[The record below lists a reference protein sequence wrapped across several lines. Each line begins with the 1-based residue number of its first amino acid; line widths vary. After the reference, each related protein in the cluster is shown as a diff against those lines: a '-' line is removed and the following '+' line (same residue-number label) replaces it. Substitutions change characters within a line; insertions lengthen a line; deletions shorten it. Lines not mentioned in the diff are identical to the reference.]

1 MATDR
6 IQLQALRS
14 KDVLSGSTAD
24 LEVAKYFDGVNSP
37 KLPTADQLEFGEIAV
52 NIAKGYE
59 VIAIKNYDGEVV
71 YLPFNIASKLL
82 AQKAT
87 LDELKEYAYSS
98 IEELSG
104 YTVSSFG
111 SVNAFLDE
119 LNAKIDNGINSVSSG
134 LTKQILELSAN
145 TFNTISAVTE
155 QLHEEIRDAISG
167 NTIIDE
173 IIEERLN
180 AKIND
185 LSATTIS
192 LIESVSG
199 ETNQKIDNVNNSL
212 SKKIDGLS
220 AYTIN
225 RTDKLDER
233 ITLLSGSSDVKF
245 NLLESS
251 LNERID
257 NFSADTQDKLFQIV
271 HDFNVSFTDLS
282 GKTESEIKDLYDT
295 LYRELSE
302 LGDYVD
308 FSVSN
313 LSGDTQEKLDNVY
326 SELIDKINA
335 VSAAT
340 ESTIGKAILDKINEL
355 SAKTISDKIELE
367 NTINSNRAE
376 VEVEI
381 YNLSSTTDSKFD
393 TFSGETDNK
402 LSELK
407 STLEEE
413 IRKATS
419 GSSGNI
425 DYIVEKLNQRIDIT
439 SADSVARDEEI
450 IGRINKLS
458 AQTFDEFES
467 LGDTIDDIIEYIVDG
482 DEYIKEKIAELSAQT
497 DTRINNVY
505 DYIISADNKLKD
517 ELSKSASSYTDTKVD
532 EVNSRID
539 SLSATTKENID
550 KLYSDVKDSENKLK
564 DELSKSASSYTDT
577 KVDEVNS
584 RIDSLSATTKEVID
598 KVYSDIKDSENKLKD
613 ELTSISSA
621 YTDSQIEDVNYRID
635 KLTQDTSGSTTDL
648 GNKINE
654 LDSKIDSLSA
664 STKEE
669 LSSVVNDLNDKI
681 KESADDILFKS
692 SAYTDSSITSLS
704 ESVKN
709 VTDELAN
716 EIAIVSSDTKS
727 RIDNLKLNDLSD
739 VDTTKEVGEGIE
751 VITKSGDTW
760 VNTTIGLAS
769 KDKEG
774 LIKIGSGLTSDNGVV
789 SVIPIE
795 VDDKVTSAST
805 NPVSSKAVYREIDGI
820 NKRLDDVDESIS
832 ALTKSVDEVDDNFS
846 SLSANTEERLSGF
859 NNTISAFTVEIRA
872 ELEENS
878 LVQAAA
884 LAKQNFELGFNE
896 NAEFQPES
904 EKLQGRSVTGALDY
918 LDDKISTYESTC
930 NQNYDDLEQKVID
943 DEKVNAGCASR
954 INYSLGFDKNAIYTP
969 ETPFLKGRTVTE
981 AIDVLYEKVGEDID
995 TSFLSAKT
1003 EIYNVVN
1010 NKINVLSSDTE
1021 ARLDEFADYLY
1032 SEQSMHFERSVTYEN
1047 LVKLVKQSKLRWG
1060 MLYRLTNYQATVNS
1074 ELVNASTRLQVV
1086 DSGQNTNHGFDII
1099 LRATS
1104 NNTLNENCRFMKS
1117 VNSYY
1122 FEDCALES
1130 WEGKY
1135 SLKNDHTRFEW
1146 ADENGFG
1153 VIYYMKDNF
1162 GNEAHYDFKNIVFGD
1177 DKLFTFNPRD
1187 VVRDGSMTGEAKN
1200 NVINPYYDQYN
1211 RLNLNNVI
1219 FKSDIAIGNI
1229 IFSNTK
1235 NLVLSGEQINNMVS
1249 NTKTGSSIGSSMYTF
1264 HGFKMVSPVNPK
1276 PYVDSESEIEN
1287 PEFNMVILDSEQ
1299 KILYGLRVDNTEYE
1313 PDLNDY
1319 FIDGICVGEIVTAL
1333 KQQYNN

>member
-82 AQKAT
+82 AQEAT

-119 LNAKIDNGINSVSSG
+119 LNTKIDNGINSVSSG
-134 LTKQILELSAN
+134 LTEQILELSAN

-199 ETNQKIDNVNNSL
+199 ETNQKIDNVNDSL

-313 LSGDTQEKLDNVY
+313 LSGDTQEKLDNAY

-458 AQTFDEFES
+458 AQTFDEIEA
-467 LGDTIDDIIEYIVDG
+467 LGSTIDDIIEYIVDG

-517 ELSKSASSYTDTKVD
+517 ELSKSASSYTDIKVD
-532 EVNSRID
+532 EVNSRVN

-564 DELSKSASSYTDT
+564 DEISKSASSYTDT
-577 KVDEVNS
+577 KVDAVNS

-669 LSSVVNDLNDKI
+669 LSSAVNDLNDKI

-943 DEKVNAGCASR
+943 DEKVNAGCAAR

-995 TSFLSAKT
+995 SAVLSAKT

-1021 ARLDEFADYLY
+1021 ARFDEFADYLY

-1060 MLYRLTNYQATVNS
+1060 MLYRLTNYQATVDS
-1074 ELVNASTRLQVV
+1074 GLVNASTRLQVV

-1177 DKLFTFNPRD
+1177 DKLFTFNPSD

-1219 FKSDIAIGNI
+1219 FKSDNAIGNI

-1235 NLVLSGEQINNMVS
+1235 NLVLSGEQVNNMVS
-1249 NTKTGSSIGSSMYTF
+1249 NAKTDSSIESSMYTL
-1264 HGFKMVSPVNPK
+1264 HGFNIVPPANP
-1276 PYVDSESEIEN
+1276 
-1287 PEFNMVILDSEQ
+1287 
-1299 KILYGLRVDNTEYE
+1299 
-1313 PDLNDY
+1313 
-1319 FIDGICVGEIVTAL
+1319 
-1333 KQQYNN
+1333 

>member
-82 AQKAT
+82 AQEAT

-199 ETNQKIDNVNNSL
+199 ETNQKIDNVNDSL

-257 NFSADTQDKLFQIV
+257 NFSADTKDKLFQIV

-313 LSGDTQEKLDNVY
+313 LSGDTQEKLDNAY

-381 YNLSSTTDSKFD
+381 YNLSSATDSKFD

-458 AQTFDEFES
+458 AQTFGEFEA

-539 SLSATTKENID
+539 SLSATAKE
-550 KLYSDVKDSENKLK
+550 
-564 DELSKSASSYTDT
+564 A
-577 KVDEVNS
+577 
-584 RIDSLSATTKEVID
+584 ID

-669 LSSVVNDLNDKI
+669 LSSAVNDLNNKI

-943 DEKVNAGCASR
+943 DEKVNAGCAAR

-981 AIDVLYEKVGEDID
+981 AIDVLYEKVGED
-995 TSFLSAKT
+995 
-1003 EIYNVVN
+1003 
-1010 NKINVLSSDTE
+1010 E

-1219 FKSDIAIGNI
+1219 FKSDNAIGNI

-1299 KILYGLRVDNTEYE
+1299 KVLYGLRVDNTEYE

-1319 FIDGICVGEIVTAL
+1319 FIDGICVGEIITAL

>member
-82 AQKAT
+82 AQEAT

-199 ETNQKIDNVNNSL
+199 ETNQKIDNVNDSL

-313 LSGDTQEKLDNVY
+313 LSGDTQEKLDNAY

-381 YNLSSTTDSKFD
+381 YNLSSATDSKFD

-532 EVNSRID
+532 
-539 SLSATTKENID
+539 A
-550 KLYSDVKDSENKLK
+550 
-564 DELSKSASSYTDT
+564 
-577 KVDEVNS
+577 VNS

-669 LSSVVNDLNDKI
+669 LSSAVNDLNNKI

-943 DEKVNAGCASR
+943 DEKVNAGCAAR

-981 AIDVLYEKVGEDID
+981 AIDVLYEKVGED
-995 TSFLSAKT
+995 
-1003 EIYNVVN
+1003 
-1010 NKINVLSSDTE
+1010 E

-1219 FKSDIAIGNI
+1219 FKSDNAIGNI

-1299 KILYGLRVDNTEYE
+1299 KVLYGLRVDNTEYE

-1319 FIDGICVGEIVTAL
+1319 FIDGICVGEIITAL

>member
-82 AQKAT
+82 AQEAT

-199 ETNQKIDNVNNSL
+199 ETNQKIDNVNDSL

-313 LSGDTQEKLDNVY
+313 LSGDTQEKLDNAY

-458 AQTFDEFES
+458 AQTFDEIES

-532 EVNSRID
+532 EVNSRVN

-564 DELSKSASSYTDT
+564 DEISKSASSYTDT
-577 KVDEVNS
+577 KVDAVNS

-635 KLTQDTSGSTTDL
+635 KLIQDTSGSTTDL

-669 LSSVVNDLNDKI
+669 LSSAVNDLNNKI

-918 LDDKISTYESTC
+918 LDEKISTYESTC

-943 DEKVNAGCASR
+943 DEKVNAGCAAR

-995 TSFLSAKT
+995 SSVLSAKT

-1060 MLYRLTNYQATVNS
+1060 MLYRLTNYQATVDS
-1074 ELVNASTRLQVV
+1074 GLVNASTRLQVV
-1086 DSGQNTNHGFDII
+1086 DSGQNTNNGFDII

-1187 VVRDGSMTGEAKN
+1187 VVRDGSITGEAKN

-1219 FKSDIAIGNI
+1219 FKSDNAIGNI

-1299 KILYGLRVDNTEYE
+1299 KVLYGLRVDNTEYE

-1319 FIDGICVGEIVTAL
+1319 FIDGICVGEIITAL

>member
-82 AQKAT
+82 AQEAT

-199 ETNQKIDNVNNSL
+199 ETNQKIDNVNDSL

-220 AYTIN
+220 AYTID
-225 RTDKLDER
+225 RTDELDER

-458 AQTFDEFES
+458 AQTFDEIEA
-467 LGDTIDDIIEYIVDG
+467 LGGTIDDIIEYIVDG

-505 DYIISADNKLKD
+505 DYLTSADNKLKD

-532 EVNSRID
+532 EVNSIVD

-550 KLYSDVKDSENKLK
+550 KL
-564 DELSKSASSYTDT
+564 
-577 KVDEVNS
+577 
-584 RIDSLSATTKEVID
+584 
-598 KVYSDIKDSENKLKD
+598 YSDIKDSENKLKD

-669 LSSVVNDLNDKI
+669 LSSAVNDLNNKI

-943 DEKVNAGCASR
+943 DEKVNAGCAAR

-981 AIDVLYEKVGEDID
+981 AIDVLYEKVGED
-995 TSFLSAKT
+995 
-1003 EIYNVVN
+1003 
-1010 NKINVLSSDTE
+1010 E

-1219 FKSDIAIGNI
+1219 FKSDNAIGNI

-1235 NLVLSGEQINNMVS
+1235 NLVLSGEQVNNMVS
-1249 NTKTGSSIGSSMYTF
+1249 NAKTGSSIGSSMYTF

-1299 KILYGLRVDNTEYE
+1299 KVLYGLRVDNTEYE

>member
-82 AQKAT
+82 AQEAT

-192 LIESVSG
+192 FIESVSG
-199 ETNQKIDNVNNSL
+199 ETNQKIDNVNDRL

-505 DYIISADNKLKD
+505 DYLISADNKLKD
-517 ELSKSASSYTDTKVD
+517 ELSKSASSYTDIKVD
-532 EVNSRID
+532 EVNSRVN

-550 KLYSDVKDSENKLK
+550 KLYSDV
-564 DELSKSASSYTDT
+564 
-577 KVDEVNS
+577 
-584 RIDSLSATTKEVID
+584 
-598 KVYSDIKDSENKLKD
+598 KDSENKLKD

-669 LSSVVNDLNDKI
+669 LSSAVNDLNNKI

-846 SLSANTEERLSGF
+846 SLSANTEECLSGFSNTISALTKSVDEVDDNFSSLSANTEERLSGF
-859 NNTISAFTVEIRA
+859 SNTISAFTVEIRA
-872 ELEENS
+872 ELDENS

-918 LDDKISTYESTC
+918 LDEKISTYESTC

-943 DEKVNAGCASR
+943 DEKVHAGYAAR

-969 ETPFLKGRTVTE
+969 ETTFLKGRTVTE

-995 TSFLSAKT
+995 SSVLSAKT

-1010 NKINVLSSDTE
+1010 SKINVLSSDTE

-1060 MLYRLTNYQATVNS
+1060 MLYRLTNYQATVDS
-1074 ELVNASTRLQVV
+1074 GLVNASTRLQVV
-1086 DSGQNTNHGFDII
+1086 DSGQNTNNGFDII

-1117 VNSYY
+1117 VNSDY

-1177 DKLFTFNPRD
+1177 DKLFTFNPSD
-1187 VVRDGSMTGEAKN
+1187 VVRDGSITGEAKN

-1219 FKSDIAIGNI
+1219 FKSDNAIGNI

-1235 NLVLSGEQINNMVS
+1235 NLVLSGEQVNNMVS

-1264 HGFKMVSPVNPK
+1264 YGFKMVSPVNPK

>member
-82 AQKAT
+82 AQEAT

-199 ETNQKIDNVNNSL
+199 ETNQKIDNVNDSL

-313 LSGDTQEKLDNVY
+313 LSGDTQEKLDNAY

-539 SLSATTKENID
+539 SLSATTKE
-550 KLYSDVKDSENKLK
+550 
-564 DELSKSASSYTDT
+564 
-577 KVDEVNS
+577 
-584 RIDSLSATTKEVID
+584 VID

-669 LSSVVNDLNDKI
+669 LSSAVNDLNNKI

-943 DEKVNAGCASR
+943 DEKVNAGCAAR

-981 AIDVLYEKVGEDID
+981 AIDVLYEKVGED
-995 TSFLSAKT
+995 
-1003 EIYNVVN
+1003 
-1010 NKINVLSSDTE
+1010 E

-1219 FKSDIAIGNI
+1219 FKSDNAIGNI

-1299 KILYGLRVDNTEYE
+1299 KVLYGLRVDNTEYE

-1319 FIDGICVGEIVTAL
+1319 FIDGICVGEIITAL

>member
-71 YLPFNIASKLL
+71 YLPFNVASKLL
-82 AQKAT
+82 AQEAT

-119 LNAKIDNGINSVSSG
+119 LNTKIDNGINSVSSG
-134 LTKQILELSAN
+134 LTEQILELSAN

-173 IIEERLN
+173 IIEERFN

-199 ETNQKIDNVNNSL
+199 ETNQKIDNVNDSL
-212 SKKIDGLS
+212 SGKIDDLS

-225 RTDKLDER
+225 RTDELDER
-233 ITLLSGSSDVKF
+233 ITLLSSSSDVKF

-295 LYRELSE
+295 LYRELNE

-313 LSGDTQEKLDNVY
+313 LSGDTQEKLDDVY

-335 VSAAT
+335 VSAST

-381 YNLSSTTDSKFD
+381 YNLSSATDSKFD

-458 AQTFDEFES
+458 AQTFDEIEA
-467 LGDTIDDIIEYIVDG
+467 LGSTIDDIIEYIVDG

-505 DYIISADNKLKD
+505 DYLISAD
-517 ELSKSASSYTDTKVD
+517 
-532 EVNSRID
+532 
-539 SLSATTKENID
+539 
-550 KLYSDVKDSENKLK
+550 NKLK

-669 LSSVVNDLNDKI
+669 LSSAVNDLNDKI

-704 ESVKN
+704 GSVKN

-774 LIKIGSGLTSDNGVV
+774 LVKIGSGLTSDNGVV

-805 NPVSSKAVYREIDGI
+805 NPVSGKAVYREIDGI

-872 ELEENS
+872 ELDENS

-918 LDDKISTYESTC
+918 LDEKISTYESTC

-943 DEKVNAGCASR
+943 DEKVHAGYAAR

-995 TSFLSAKT
+995 SSVLSAKT

-1010 NKINVLSSDTE
+1010 NEINVLSSDTE

-1060 MLYRLTNYQATVNS
+1060 MLYRLTNYQATVDS
-1074 ELVNASTRLQVV
+1074 GLVNASTRLQVV
-1086 DSGQNTNHGFDII
+1086 DSGQNTNNGFDII

-1117 VNSYY
+1117 VNSDY

-1162 GNEAHYDFKNIVFGD
+1162 GNEAHYDFKNIVFGN
-1177 DKLFTFNPRD
+1177 DKLFTFNPSY

-1219 FKSDIAIGNI
+1219 FKSDNAIGNT

-1235 NLVLSGEQINNMVS
+1235 NLVLYGEQVNNMVS
-1249 NTKTGSSIGSSMYTF
+1249 NTKTGSSIGTSMYTF
-1264 HGFKMVSPVNPK
+1264 HGFNIVPPVNP
-1276 PYVDSESEIEN
+1276 
-1287 PEFNMVILDSEQ
+1287 
-1299 KILYGLRVDNTEYE
+1299 
-1313 PDLNDY
+1313 
-1319 FIDGICVGEIVTAL
+1319 
-1333 KQQYNN
+1333 

>member
-82 AQKAT
+82 AQEAT

-199 ETNQKIDNVNNSL
+199 ETNQKIDNVNDSL

-313 LSGDTQEKLDNVY
+313 LSGDTQEKLDNAY

-340 ESTIGKAILDKINEL
+340 ESTIGKAILNKINEL

-458 AQTFDEFES
+458 AQTFDEIES

-505 DYIISADNKLKD
+505 DYLISADNKLKD

-532 EVNSRID
+532 
-539 SLSATTKENID
+539 A
-550 KLYSDVKDSENKLK
+550 
-564 DELSKSASSYTDT
+564 
-577 KVDEVNS
+577 VNS

-669 LSSVVNDLNDKI
+669 LSSAVNDLNDKI

-943 DEKVNAGCASR
+943 DEKVNAGCAAR

-969 ETPFLKGRTVTE
+969 EAPFLKGRTVTE
-981 AIDVLYEKVGEDID
+981 AIDVLYEKVGED
-995 TSFLSAKT
+995 
-1003 EIYNVVN
+1003 
-1010 NKINVLSSDTE
+1010 E

-1162 GNEAHYDFKNIVFGD
+1162 GNEAHYDFKNIVFGG
-1177 DKLFTFNPRD
+1177 DKLFTFNPSN
-1187 VVRDGSMTGEAKN
+1187 VIRDGSMTGEAKN

-1219 FKSDIAIGNI
+1219 FKSDNAIGNI

-1299 KILYGLRVDNTEYE
+1299 KVLYGLRVDNTEYE

>member
-82 AQKAT
+82 AQEAT

-119 LNAKIDNGINSVSSG
+119 LNTKIDNGINSVSSG

-173 IIEERLN
+173 IIEERFN

-199 ETNQKIDNVNNSL
+199 ETNQKIDNVNDSL
-212 SKKIDGLS
+212 SGKIDDLS

-225 RTDKLDER
+225 RTDELDER
-233 ITLLSGSSDVKF
+233 ITLLSSSSDVKF

-271 HDFNVSFTDLS
+271 HDFNASFTDLS
-282 GKTESEIKDLYDT
+282 SKTESEIKDLYDT
-295 LYRELSE
+295 LYRELNE

-458 AQTFDEFES
+458 AQTFDEIES

-505 DYIISADNKLKD
+505 DYLISADNKLKD

-532 EVNSRID
+532 EVNSRVN

-550 KLYSDVKDSENKLK
+550 KLYSDVKDSENKFK
-564 DELSKSASSYTDT
+564 DEISKSASSYTDT
-577 KVDEVNS
+577 KVDAVNS
-584 RIDSLSATTKEVID
+584 RIDSLSATTKEAID

-635 KLTQDTSGSTTDL
+635 KLIQDTSGSTTDL

-669 LSSVVNDLNDKI
+669 LSSAVNDLNDKI

-832 ALTKSVDEVDDNFS
+832 ALTKSVDDNFS
-846 SLSANTEERLSGF
+846 SLSANTEERFSGF

-872 ELEENS
+872 ELDENS

-918 LDDKISTYESTC
+918 LDEKISTYESTC

-943 DEKVNAGCASR
+943 DEKVHAGYAAR

-995 TSFLSAKT
+995 TSVLSAKT

-1010 NKINVLSSDTE
+1010 NEINVLSSDTE

-1060 MLYRLTNYQATVNS
+1060 MLYRLTNYQATVDS
-1074 ELVNASTRLQVV
+1074 GLVNASTRLQVV
-1086 DSGQNTNHGFDII
+1086 DSGQNTNNGFDII

-1117 VNSYY
+1117 VNSDY

-1177 DKLFTFNPRD
+1177 DKLFTFNPSD
-1187 VVRDGSMTGEAKN
+1187 VVRDGSITGEAKN

-1219 FKSDIAIGNI
+1219 FKSDNAIGNT

-1235 NLVLSGEQINNMVS
+1235 NLVLYGEQVNNMVS

-1299 KILYGLRVDNTEYE
+1299 KVLYGLRVDNTEYV

>member
-82 AQKAT
+82 AQEAT

-145 TFNTISAVTE
+145 TFNTIGAVTE

-199 ETNQKIDNVNNSL
+199 ETNQKIDNVNDRL

-225 RTDKLDER
+225 RTDELDER

-295 LYRELSE
+295 LYRELNE

-313 LSGDTQEKLDNVY
+313 LSGDTQEKLDNAY

-458 AQTFDEFES
+458 AQTFGEFEA

-505 DYIISADNKLKD
+505 DYLTSADNKLKD

-550 KLYSDVKDSENKLK
+550 KLYSDVKDSENQ
-564 DELSKSASSYTDT
+564 
-577 KVDEVNS
+577 
-584 RIDSLSATTKEVID
+584 
-598 KVYSDIKDSENKLKD
+598 LKD

-669 LSSVVNDLNDKI
+669 LSSAVNDLNNKI

-774 LIKIGSGLTSDNGVV
+774 LVKIGSGLTSDNGVV

-943 DEKVNAGCASR
+943 DEKVNAGCAAR

-969 ETPFLKGRTVTE
+969 EAPFLKGRTVTE
-981 AIDVLYEKVGEDID
+981 AIDVLYEKVGED
-995 TSFLSAKT
+995 
-1003 EIYNVVN
+1003 
-1010 NKINVLSSDTE
+1010 E

-1219 FKSDIAIGNI
+1219 FKSDNAIGNI

-1235 NLVLSGEQINNMVS
+1235 NLVLSGEQVNNMVS
-1249 NTKTGSSIGSSMYTF
+1249 NAKTGSSIGSSMYTF

-1299 KILYGLRVDNTEYE
+1299 KVLYGLRVDNTEYE

-1319 FIDGICVGEIVTAL
+1319 FIDGICVGEIITAL

>member
-82 AQKAT
+82 AQEAT

-199 ETNQKIDNVNNSL
+199 ETNQKIDNVNDSL

-282 GKTESEIKDLYDT
+282 GKTESEIKDLHDT
-295 LYRELSE
+295 LYRELNE

-308 FSVSN
+308 LSVSN
-313 LSGDTQEKLDNVY
+313 LSGDTQEKLDDVY
-326 SELIDKINA
+326 SELIAKINA

-539 SLSATTKENID
+539 SLSATTKE
-550 KLYSDVKDSENKLK
+550 
-564 DELSKSASSYTDT
+564 
-577 KVDEVNS
+577 
-584 RIDSLSATTKEVID
+584 VID

-669 LSSVVNDLNDKI
+669 LSSAVNDLNNKI

-832 ALTKSVDEVDDNFS
+832 ALTKSVDDNFS

-943 DEKVNAGCASR
+943 DEKVNAGCAAR

-981 AIDVLYEKVGEDID
+981 AIDVLYEKVGED
-995 TSFLSAKT
+995 
-1003 EIYNVVN
+1003 
-1010 NKINVLSSDTE
+1010 E

-1219 FKSDIAIGNI
+1219 FKSDNAIGNI

-1299 KILYGLRVDNTEYE
+1299 KVLYGLRVDNTEYE

-1319 FIDGICVGEIVTAL
+1319 FIDGICVGEIITAL

>member
-82 AQKAT
+82 AQEAT

-192 LIESVSG
+192 LIESVRG
-199 ETNQKIDNVNNSL
+199 ETNQKIDNVNDRL

-271 HDFNVSFTDLS
+271 YDFNVSFTDLS

-313 LSGDTQEKLDNVY
+313 LSGDTQEKLYNVY

-439 SADSVARDEEI
+439 SAESVVRDEEI

-505 DYIISADNKLKD
+505 DYLTSADNKLKD

-532 EVNSRID
+532 EVNSRVD

-550 KLYSDVKDSENKLK
+550 KLYSDVKDSENRLK
-564 DELSKSASSYTDT
+564 DEISKSASSYTDT
-577 KVDEVNS
+577 KVDVANS
-584 RIDSLSATTKEVID
+584 RIDSLSATTKEAID

-669 LSSVVNDLNDKI
+669 LSSAVNDLNNKI

-846 SLSANTEERLSGF
+846 SLSANTEERFSGF

-872 ELEENS
+872 ELDENS

-918 LDDKISTYESTC
+918 LDEKISTYESTC

-943 DEKVNAGCASR
+943 DEKVNAGCAAR

-995 TSFLSAKT
+995 TSVLSAKT

-1162 GNEAHYDFKNIVFGD
+1162 GNEAHYDFKNIVFGG
-1177 DKLFTFNPRD
+1177 DKLFTFNPSN
-1187 VVRDGSMTGEAKN
+1187 VIRDGSMTGEAKN

-1219 FKSDIAIGNI
+1219 FKSDNAIGNI

-1235 NLVLSGEQINNMVS
+1235 NLVLSGEQVNNMVS

-1299 KILYGLRVDNTEYE
+1299 KVLYGLRVDNTEYE

>member
-82 AQKAT
+82 AQEAT

-199 ETNQKIDNVNNSL
+199 ETNQKIDNVNDSL

-313 LSGDTQEKLDNVY
+313 LSGDTQEKLDNAY

-458 AQTFDEFES
+458 AQTFDEIEA

-505 DYIISADNKLKD
+505 DYLTSADNKLKD

-532 EVNSRID
+532 EVNSRVD

-550 KLYSDVKDSENKLK
+550 KLYSDVKDSENRLK

-577 KVDEVNS
+577 KVDAVNS
-584 RIDSLSATTKEVID
+584 RIDSLSATAKEAID

-669 LSSVVNDLNDKI
+669 LSSAVNDLNNKI

-943 DEKVNAGCASR
+943 DEKVNAGCAAR

-981 AIDVLYEKVGEDID
+981 AIDVLYEKVGED
-995 TSFLSAKT
+995 
-1003 EIYNVVN
+1003 
-1010 NKINVLSSDTE
+1010 E

-1177 DKLFTFNPRD
+1177 DKLFTFNPSD
-1187 VVRDGSMTGEAKN
+1187 VVRDGSITGEAKN

-1219 FKSDIAIGNI
+1219 FKSDNAIGNI

-1235 NLVLSGEQINNMVS
+1235 NLVLSGEQVNNMVS
-1249 NTKTGSSIGSSMYTF
+1249 NAKTGSSIGSSMYTF

-1299 KILYGLRVDNTEYE
+1299 KVLYGLRVDNTEYE

-1319 FIDGICVGEIVTAL
+1319 FIDGICVGEIITAL

>member
-82 AQKAT
+82 AQEAT

-119 LNAKIDNGINSVSSG
+119 LNTKIDNGINSVSSG
-134 LTKQILELSAN
+134 LTEQILELSAN

-199 ETNQKIDNVNNSL
+199 ETNQKIDNVNDRL

-302 LGDYVD
+302 LSDYVD

-393 TFSGETDNK
+393 TFSSETDNK

-458 AQTFDEFES
+458 AQTFDEIEA

-482 DEYIKEKIAELSAQT
+482 DEYIKEKISELSAQT

-505 DYIISADNKLKD
+505 DYLTSAD
-517 ELSKSASSYTDTKVD
+517 
-532 EVNSRID
+532 
-539 SLSATTKENID
+539 
-550 KLYSDVKDSENKLK
+550 NKLK

-669 LSSVVNDLNDKI
+669 LSSAVNDLNNKI

-859 NNTISAFTVEIRA
+859 SDTISAFTVEIRA

-918 LDDKISTYESTC
+918 LDEKISTYESTC

-943 DEKVNAGCASR
+943 DEKVNAGCAAR

-969 ETPFLKGRTVTE
+969 ETPFLKGRSVTE
-981 AIDVLYEKVGEDID
+981 AIDVLYEKAEKV
-995 TSFLSAKT
+995 
-1003 EIYNVVN
+1003 
-1010 NKINVLSSDTE
+1010 
-1021 ARLDEFADYLY
+1021 DEFADYLY

-1177 DKLFTFNPRD
+1177 DKLFTFNPSD

-1219 FKSDIAIGNI
+1219 FKSDNAIGNI

-1287 PEFNMVILDSEQ
+1287 PEFNMVILDSEE
-1299 KILYGLRVDNTEYE
+1299 KVLYGLRVDNTEYE
-1313 PDLNDY
+1313 PDLNDD
-1319 FIDGICVGEIVTAL
+1319 FIDGICVGEIITAL

>member
-82 AQKAT
+82 AQEAT

-199 ETNQKIDNVNNSL
+199 ETNQKIDNVNDSL

-257 NFSADTQDKLFQIV
+257 NFSADTKDKLFQIV

-313 LSGDTQEKLDNVY
+313 LSGDTQEKLDNAY

-458 AQTFDEFES
+458 AQTFDEIES

-505 DYIISADNKLKD
+505 DYLTSAD
-517 ELSKSASSYTDTKVD
+517 
-532 EVNSRID
+532 
-539 SLSATTKENID
+539 
-550 KLYSDVKDSENKLK
+550 NKLK

-635 KLTQDTSGSTTDL
+635 KLIQDTSGSTTDL

-669 LSSVVNDLNDKI
+669 LSSAVNDLNDKI

-846 SLSANTEERLSGF
+846 SLSANTEERISGF

-943 DEKVNAGCASR
+943 DEKVNAGCAAR

-981 AIDVLYEKVGEDID
+981 AIDVLYEKVGED
-995 TSFLSAKT
+995 
-1003 EIYNVVN
+1003 
-1010 NKINVLSSDTE
+1010 E

-1219 FKSDIAIGNI
+1219 FKSDNAIGNI

-1299 KILYGLRVDNTEYE
+1299 KVLYGLRVDNTEYE

-1319 FIDGICVGEIVTAL
+1319 FIDGICVGEIITAL

>member
-82 AQKAT
+82 AQEAT

-199 ETNQKIDNVNNSL
+199 ETNQKIDNVNDSL

-458 AQTFDEFES
+458 AQTFGEFEA

-505 DYIISADNKLKD
+505 DYLTSADNKLKD

-532 EVNSRID
+532 EVNSRVD

-550 KLYSDVKDSENKLK
+550 KL
-564 DELSKSASSYTDT
+564 
-577 KVDEVNS
+577 
-584 RIDSLSATTKEVID
+584 
-598 KVYSDIKDSENKLKD
+598 YSDIKDSENKLKD

-635 KLTQDTSGSTTDL
+635 KLIQDTSGSTTDL

-669 LSSVVNDLNDKI
+669 LSSAVNDLNNKI

-846 SLSANTEERLSGF
+846 SLSANTEERISGF

-872 ELEENS
+872 ELDENS

-943 DEKVNAGCASR
+943 DEKVNAGCAAR

-981 AIDVLYEKVGEDID
+981 AIDVLYEKVGED
-995 TSFLSAKT
+995 
-1003 EIYNVVN
+1003 
-1010 NKINVLSSDTE
+1010 E

-1177 DKLFTFNPRD
+1177 DKLFTFNPSD
-1187 VVRDGSMTGEAKN
+1187 VARDGSMTGEAKN

-1219 FKSDIAIGNI
+1219 FKSDNAIGNT

-1235 NLVLSGEQINNMVS
+1235 NLVLSGEQVNNMVS
-1249 NTKTGSSIGSSMYTF
+1249 NAKTDSSIESSMYTL

-1299 KILYGLRVDNTEYE
+1299 KVLYGLRVDNTEYE

-1319 FIDGICVGEIVTAL
+1319 FIDGICVGEIITAL

>member
-82 AQKAT
+82 AQEAT

-192 LIESVSG
+192 LIESVRG
-199 ETNQKIDNVNNSL
+199 ETNQKIDNVNDRL

-271 HDFNVSFTDLS
+271 YDFNVSFTDLS

-313 LSGDTQEKLDNVY
+313 LSGDTQEKLYNVY

-532 EVNSRID
+532 VANSRID
-539 SLSATTKENID
+539 SLSATTKE
-550 KLYSDVKDSENKLK
+550 
-564 DELSKSASSYTDT
+564 A
-577 KVDEVNS
+577 
-584 RIDSLSATTKEVID
+584 ID

-669 LSSVVNDLNDKI
+669 LSSAVNDLNDKI

-872 ELEENS
+872 ELDENS

-918 LDDKISTYESTC
+918 LDEKISTYESTC

-943 DEKVNAGCASR
+943 DEKVNAGCAAR

-995 TSFLSAKT
+995 TSVLSAKT

-1162 GNEAHYDFKNIVFGD
+1162 GNEAHYDFKNIVFGG
-1177 DKLFTFNPRD
+1177 DKLFTFNPSN
-1187 VVRDGSMTGEAKN
+1187 VIRDGSMTGEAKN

-1219 FKSDIAIGNI
+1219 FKSDNAIGNI

-1235 NLVLSGEQINNMVS
+1235 NLVLSGEQVNNMVS

-1264 HGFKMVSPVNPK
+1264 YGFKMVSPVNPK

-1299 KILYGLRVDNTEYE
+1299 KVLYGLRVDNTEYE

>member
-71 YLPFNIASKLL
+71 YLPFNVASKLL
-82 AQKAT
+82 AQEAT

-119 LNAKIDNGINSVSSG
+119 LNTKIDNGINSVSSG
-134 LTKQILELSAN
+134 LTEQILELSAN

-199 ETNQKIDNVNNSL
+199 ETNQKIDNVNDSL
-212 SKKIDGLS
+212 SGKIDDLS

-225 RTDKLDER
+225 RTDELDER
-233 ITLLSGSSDVKF
+233 ITLLSSSSDVKF

-257 NFSADTQDKLFQIV
+257 NFSADTQDKLFQII

-295 LYRELSE
+295 LYRELNE

-313 LSGDTQEKLDNVY
+313 LSGDTQEKLDDVY

-335 VSAAT
+335 VSAST

-381 YNLSSTTDSKFD
+381 YNLSSVTDSKFD

-458 AQTFDEFES
+458 AQTFDEIEA
-467 LGDTIDDIIEYIVDG
+467 LGSTIDDIIEYIVDG

-505 DYIISADNKLKD
+505 DYLISADNKLKD

-564 DELSKSASSYTDT
+564 DEISKSASSYTDT
-577 KVDEVNS
+577 KVDAVNS

-669 LSSVVNDLNDKI
+669 LSSAVNDLNGKI

-739 VDTTKEVGEGIE
+739 VDTTKEVGDGIE

-774 LIKIGSGLTSDNGVV
+774 LVKIGSGLTSDNGVV

-872 ELEENS
+872 ELDENS

-918 LDDKISTYESTC
+918 LDEKISTYESTC

-943 DEKVNAGCASR
+943 DEKVHAGYAAR

-995 TSFLSAKT
+995 SSVLSAKT

-1010 NKINVLSSDTE
+1010 NEINVLSSDTE

-1060 MLYRLTNYQATVNS
+1060 MLYRLTNYQATVDS
-1074 ELVNASTRLQVV
+1074 GLVNASTRLQVV
-1086 DSGQNTNHGFDII
+1086 DSGQNTNNGFDII

-1117 VNSYY
+1117 VNSEY

-1177 DKLFTFNPRD
+1177 DKLFTFNPSY

-1219 FKSDIAIGNI
+1219 FKSDNAIGNT

-1235 NLVLSGEQINNMVS
+1235 NLVLSGEQVNNMVS
-1249 NTKTGSSIGSSMYTF
+1249 NAKTDSSIGTSMYTF
-1264 HGFKMVSPVNPK
+1264 HGFNIVPPVNP
-1276 PYVDSESEIEN
+1276 
-1287 PEFNMVILDSEQ
+1287 
-1299 KILYGLRVDNTEYE
+1299 
-1313 PDLNDY
+1313 
-1319 FIDGICVGEIVTAL
+1319 
-1333 KQQYNN
+1333 

>member
-82 AQKAT
+82 AQEAT

-199 ETNQKIDNVNNSL
+199 ETNQKIDNVNDSL

-295 LYRELSE
+295 LYRELNE
-302 LGDYVD
+302 LVDYVD

-313 LSGDTQEKLDNVY
+313 LSGDTQEKLDNAY

-458 AQTFDEFES
+458 AQTFDEIES

-517 ELSKSASSYTDTKVD
+517 ELSKSASSYTDIKVD
-532 EVNSRID
+532 EVNSRVN

-550 KLYSDVKDSENKLK
+550 KLYSDV
-564 DELSKSASSYTDT
+564 
-577 KVDEVNS
+577 
-584 RIDSLSATTKEVID
+584 
-598 KVYSDIKDSENKLKD
+598 KDSENKLKD

-669 LSSVVNDLNDKI
+669 LSSAVNDLNNKI
-681 KESADDILFKS
+681 KESEDDILFKS

-943 DEKVNAGCASR
+943 DEKVNAGCAAR

-969 ETPFLKGRTVTE
+969 ETPFLKDRTVTE
-981 AIDVLYEKVGEDID
+981 AIDVLYEKVGED
-995 TSFLSAKT
+995 
-1003 EIYNVVN
+1003 
-1010 NKINVLSSDTE
+1010 E

-1187 VVRDGSMTGEAKN
+1187 VVRDGSITGEAKN

-1219 FKSDIAIGNI
+1219 FKSDNAIGNI

-1299 KILYGLRVDNTEYE
+1299 KVLYGLRVDNTEYE

>member
-82 AQKAT
+82 AQEAT

-199 ETNQKIDNVNNSL
+199 ETNQKIDNVNDSL

-313 LSGDTQEKLDNVY
+313 LSGDTQEKLDNAY

-458 AQTFDEFES
+458 AQTFDEIEA

-505 DYIISADNKLKD
+505 DYLTSADNKLKD
-517 ELSKSASSYTDTKVD
+517 EISKSASSYTDTKVD
-532 EVNSRID
+532 VANSRID
-539 SLSATTKENID
+539 SLSATAKEAID
-550 KLYSDVKDSENKLK
+550 KL
-564 DELSKSASSYTDT
+564 
-577 KVDEVNS
+577 
-584 RIDSLSATTKEVID
+584 
-598 KVYSDIKDSENKLKD
+598 YSDIKDSENKLKD

-669 LSSVVNDLNDKI
+669 LSSAVNDLNDKI

-943 DEKVNAGCASR
+943 DEKVNAGCAAR

-969 ETPFLKGRTVTE
+969 EAPFLKGRTVTE
-981 AIDVLYEKVGEDID
+981 AIDVLYEKVGED
-995 TSFLSAKT
+995 
-1003 EIYNVVN
+1003 
-1010 NKINVLSSDTE
+1010 E

-1187 VVRDGSMTGEAKN
+1187 VVRDGSITGEAKN

-1219 FKSDIAIGNI
+1219 FKSDNAIGNI

-1235 NLVLSGEQINNMVS
+1235 NLVLSGEQVNNMVS
-1249 NTKTGSSIGSSMYTF
+1249 NAKTDSSIESSMYTF

-1287 PEFNMVILDSEQ
+1287 PEFNMVILDSEE
-1299 KILYGLRVDNTEYE
+1299 KVLYGLRVDNTEYE

-1319 FIDGICVGEIVTAL
+1319 FIDGICVGEIITAL

>member
-82 AQKAT
+82 AQEAT

-199 ETNQKIDNVNNSL
+199 ETNQKIDNVNDSL

-458 AQTFDEFES
+458 AQTFDEIEA

-532 EVNSRID
+532 EVNSR
-539 SLSATTKENID
+539 
-550 KLYSDVKDSENKLK
+550 
-564 DELSKSASSYTDT
+564 
-577 KVDEVNS
+577 VN
-584 RIDSLSATTKEVID
+584 SLSATTKEVID

-635 KLTQDTSGSTTDL
+635 KLIQDTSGSTTDL

-669 LSSVVNDLNDKI
+669 LSSAVNNLNDKI
-681 KESADDILFKS
+681 KESEDDILFKS

-704 ESVKN
+704 GSVKN

-805 NPVSSKAVYREIDGI
+805 NPVSGKAVYREIDGI
-820 NKRLDDVDESIS
+820 NRRLDGVDESIS

-943 DEKVNAGCASR
+943 DEKVNAGCAAR

-981 AIDVLYEKVGEDID
+981 AIDVLYEKVGED
-995 TSFLSAKT
+995 
-1003 EIYNVVN
+1003 
-1010 NKINVLSSDTE
+1010 E

-1086 DSGQNTNHGFDII
+1086 DSEQNTNNGFDII

-1117 VNSYY
+1117 VNSDY

-1219 FKSDIAIGNI
+1219 FKSDNAIGNI

-1299 KILYGLRVDNTEYE
+1299 KVLYGLRVDNTEYE

-1319 FIDGICVGEIVTAL
+1319 FIDGICVGEIITAL

>member
-82 AQKAT
+82 AQEAT

-199 ETNQKIDNVNNSL
+199 ETNQKIDNVNDSL

-313 LSGDTQEKLDNVY
+313 LSGDTQEKLDNAY

-505 DYIISADNKLKD
+505 DYLTSADNKLKD

-532 EVNSRID
+532 EVNSRVD

-550 KLYSDVKDSENKLK
+550 KL
-564 DELSKSASSYTDT
+564 
-577 KVDEVNS
+577 
-584 RIDSLSATTKEVID
+584 
-598 KVYSDIKDSENKLKD
+598 YSDIKDSENKLKD

-669 LSSVVNDLNDKI
+669 LSSAVNDLNNKI

-859 NNTISAFTVEIRA
+859 NNTISALTKSVDEVDDNFSSLSANTEERLSGFNNTISAFTVEIRA

-943 DEKVNAGCASR
+943 DEKVNAGCAAR

-981 AIDVLYEKVGEDID
+981 AIDVLYEKVGED
-995 TSFLSAKT
+995 
-1003 EIYNVVN
+1003 
-1010 NKINVLSSDTE
+1010 E

-1219 FKSDIAIGNI
+1219 FKSDNAIGNI

-1235 NLVLSGEQINNMVS
+1235 NLVLSGEQVNNMVS

-1299 KILYGLRVDNTEYE
+1299 KVLYGLRVDNTEYE

-1319 FIDGICVGEIVTAL
+1319 FIDGICVGEIITAL

>member
-82 AQKAT
+82 AQEAT

-119 LNAKIDNGINSVSSG
+119 LNTKIDNGINSVSSG
-134 LTKQILELSAN
+134 LTEQILELSAN

-199 ETNQKIDNVNNSL
+199 ETNQKIDNVNDSL
-212 SKKIDGLS
+212 SEKIDDLS

-225 RTDKLDER
+225 RTDELDER
-233 ITLLSGSSDVKF
+233 ITLLSSSSDVKF

-295 LYRELSE
+295 LYRELNE

-313 LSGDTQEKLDNVY
+313 LSGDTQEKLDDVY

-335 VSAAT
+335 VSAST

-381 YNLSSTTDSKFD
+381 YNLSSVTDSKFD

-505 DYIISADNKLKD
+505 DYLISADNKLKD

-564 DELSKSASSYTDT
+564 DEISKSASSYTDT
-577 KVDEVNS
+577 KVDAVNS

-669 LSSVVNDLNDKI
+669 LSSAVNDLNDKI

-704 ESVKN
+704 GSVKN

-739 VDTTKEVGEGIE
+739 VDTTKEVGDGIE

-805 NPVSSKAVYREIDGI
+805 NPVSGKAVYREIDGI

-872 ELEENS
+872 ELDENS

-943 DEKVNAGCASR
+943 DEKVHAGYAAR

-995 TSFLSAKT
+995 SSVLSAKT

-1010 NKINVLSSDTE
+1010 NEINVLSSDTE

-1060 MLYRLTNYQATVNS
+1060 MLYRLTNYQATVDS
-1074 ELVNASTRLQVV
+1074 GLVNASTRLQVV
-1086 DSGQNTNHGFDII
+1086 DSGQNTNNGFDII

-1117 VNSYY
+1117 VNSDY

-1162 GNEAHYDFKNIVFGD
+1162 GNEAHYDFKNIVFGN
-1177 DKLFTFNPRD
+1177 DKLFTFNPSY

-1219 FKSDIAIGNI
+1219 FKSDNAIGNT

-1235 NLVLSGEQINNMVS
+1235 NLVLYGEQVNNMVS
-1249 NTKTGSSIGSSMYTF
+1249 NTKTGSSIGTSMYTF
-1264 HGFKMVSPVNPK
+1264 HGFNIVPPVNP
-1276 PYVDSESEIEN
+1276 
-1287 PEFNMVILDSEQ
+1287 
-1299 KILYGLRVDNTEYE
+1299 
-1313 PDLNDY
+1313 
-1319 FIDGICVGEIVTAL
+1319 
-1333 KQQYNN
+1333 

>member
-199 ETNQKIDNVNNSL
+199 ETNQKIDNVNDSL

-282 GKTESEIKDLYDT
+282 GKTESEIKDLYGT

-313 LSGDTQEKLDNVY
+313 LSGDTQEKLDNAY

-505 DYIISADNKLKD
+505 DYLISADNKLKD

-532 EVNSRID
+532 EVNSRVN

-550 KLYSDVKDSENKLK
+550 KLYSNVKDSENKLK
-564 DELSKSASSYTDT
+564 DEISKSASSYTDT
-577 KVDEVNS
+577 KVDAVNS
-584 RIDSLSATTKEVID
+584 RIDSISATTKEVID

-613 ELTSISSA
+613 EVTSISSA

-669 LSSVVNDLNDKI
+669 LSSAVNDLNNKI

-943 DEKVNAGCASR
+943 DEKVHAGYAAR

-969 ETPFLKGRTVTE
+969 EAPFLKGRTVTE
-981 AIDVLYEKVGEDID
+981 AIDVLYEKVGED
-995 TSFLSAKT
+995 
-1003 EIYNVVN
+1003 
-1010 NKINVLSSDTE
+1010 E

-1219 FKSDIAIGNI
+1219 FKSDNAIGNI

-1235 NLVLSGEQINNMVS
+1235 NLVLSGEQVNNMVS
-1249 NTKTGSSIGSSMYTF
+1249 NTKTGSSIGTSMYTF

-1299 KILYGLRVDNTEYE
+1299 KVLYGLRVDNTEYE

-1319 FIDGICVGEIVTAL
+1319 FIDGICVGEIITAL

>member
-71 YLPFNIASKLL
+71 YLPFNVASKLL
-82 AQKAT
+82 AQEAT

-199 ETNQKIDNVNNSL
+199 ETNQKIDNVNDRL

-220 AYTIN
+220 AYTLN
-225 RTDKLDER
+225 RTDELDER

-295 LYRELSE
+295 LYRELNE

-313 LSGDTQEKLDNVY
+313 LSGDTQEKLDNAY

-381 YNLSSTTDSKFD
+381 YNLSSVTDSKFD

-402 LSELK
+402 LLELK

-458 AQTFDEFES
+458 AQTFDEIES

-505 DYIISADNKLKD
+505 DYLTSADNKLKD

-532 EVNSRID
+532 EVNSRVD
-539 SLSATTKENID
+539 SLSATAKE
-550 KLYSDVKDSENKLK
+550 
-564 DELSKSASSYTDT
+564 A
-577 KVDEVNS
+577 
-584 RIDSLSATTKEVID
+584 ID

-654 LDSKIDSLSA
+654 LDSKIGSLSA

-669 LSSVVNDLNDKI
+669 LSSAVNDLNDKI

-832 ALTKSVDEVDDNFS
+832 ALTKSVDDNFS

-918 LDDKISTYESTC
+918 LDEKISTYESTC

-995 TSFLSAKT
+995 TSVLSAKT

-1060 MLYRLTNYQATVNS
+1060 MLYRLTNYQATVDS
-1074 ELVNASTRLQVV
+1074 GLVNASTRLQVV
-1086 DSGQNTNHGFDII
+1086 DSGQNTNNGFDII

-1117 VNSYY
+1117 VNSDY

-1177 DKLFTFNPRD
+1177 DKLFTFNPSD

-1219 FKSDIAIGNI
+1219 FKSDNAIGNI

-1235 NLVLSGEQINNMVS
+1235 NLVLSGEQVNNMVS
-1249 NTKTGSSIGSSMYTF
+1249 NVKTDSSIESSMYTL
-1264 HGFKMVSPVNPK
+1264 HGFNIVPPANP
-1276 PYVDSESEIEN
+1276 
-1287 PEFNMVILDSEQ
+1287 
-1299 KILYGLRVDNTEYE
+1299 
-1313 PDLNDY
+1313 
-1319 FIDGICVGEIVTAL
+1319 
-1333 KQQYNN
+1333 

>member
-82 AQKAT
+82 AQEAT

-199 ETNQKIDNVNNSL
+199 ETNQKIDNVNDSL
-212 SKKIDGLS
+212 SKKIDCLS

-225 RTDKLDER
+225 RTDELDER

-467 LGDTIDDIIEYIVDG
+467 LGNTIDDIIEYIVDG

-517 ELSKSASSYTDTKVD
+517 EISKSASSYTDTKVD
-532 EVNSRID
+532 
-539 SLSATTKENID
+539 A
-550 KLYSDVKDSENKLK
+550 
-564 DELSKSASSYTDT
+564 
-577 KVDEVNS
+577 VNS

-635 KLTQDTSGSTTDL
+635 KLIQGTSGSTTDL

-669 LSSVVNDLNDKI
+669 LSSAVNDLNNKI

-859 NNTISAFTVEIRA
+859 SNTISAFTVEIRA
-872 ELEENS
+872 ELDENS

-918 LDDKISTYESTC
+918 LDEKISTYESTC

-969 ETPFLKGRTVTE
+969 EAPFLKGRTVTE
-981 AIDVLYEKVGEDID
+981 AIDVLYEKVDED
-995 TSFLSAKT
+995 
-1003 EIYNVVN
+1003 
-1010 NKINVLSSDTE
+1010 E

-1177 DKLFTFNPRD
+1177 DKLFTFNPSD
-1187 VVRDGSMTGEAKN
+1187 VARDGSMTGEAKN

-1219 FKSDIAIGNI
+1219 FKSDNAIGNI

-1299 KILYGLRVDNTEYE
+1299 KVLYGLRVDNTEYE

>member
-82 AQKAT
+82 AQEAT

-173 IIEERLN
+173 IIEERFN

-185 LSATTIS
+185 
-192 LIESVSG
+192 
-199 ETNQKIDNVNNSL
+199 
-212 SKKIDGLS
+212 
-220 AYTIN
+220 
-225 RTDKLDER
+225 
-233 ITLLSGSSDVKF
+233 
-245 NLLESS
+245 
-251 LNERID
+251 
-257 NFSADTQDKLFQIV
+257 
-271 HDFNVSFTDLS
+271 
-282 GKTESEIKDLYDT
+282 
-295 LYRELSE
+295 
-302 LGDYVD
+302 
-308 FSVSN
+308 
-313 LSGDTQEKLDNVY
+313 
-326 SELIDKINA
+326 
-335 VSAAT
+335 
-340 ESTIGKAILDKINEL
+340 L

-402 LSELK
+402 LSKLK

-458 AQTFDEFES
+458 AQTFDEIEA
-467 LGDTIDDIIEYIVDG
+467 LGSTIDDIIEYIVDG

-505 DYIISADNKLKD
+505 DYLTSADNKLKD

-532 EVNSRID
+532 EVNSRVD
-539 SLSATTKENID
+539 SLSATAKE
-550 KLYSDVKDSENKLK
+550 
-564 DELSKSASSYTDT
+564 A
-577 KVDEVNS
+577 
-584 RIDSLSATTKEVID
+584 ID

-669 LSSVVNDLNDKI
+669 LSSAVNDLNNKI

-704 ESVKN
+704 GSVKN

-739 VDTTKEVGEGIE
+739 VDTTKEVGNGIE
-751 VITKSGDTW
+751 VIAKSGDTW

-774 LIKIGSGLTSDNGVV
+774 LVKIGSGLTSDNGVV

-820 NKRLDDVDESIS
+820 NKRLDDVDESISALTKSVDDNFSSLSANTEERLSGFSDTIS

-918 LDDKISTYESTC
+918 LDEKISTYESTC

-943 DEKVNAGCASR
+943 DEKVHAGYAAR

-995 TSFLSAKT
+995 SSVLSAKT

-1060 MLYRLTNYQATVNS
+1060 MLYRLTNYQATVDS
-1074 ELVNASTRLQVV
+1074 GLVNASTRLQVV
-1086 DSGQNTNHGFDII
+1086 DSGQNTNNGFDII

-1117 VNSYY
+1117 VNSEY

-1177 DKLFTFNPRD
+1177 DKLFTFNPSD
-1187 VVRDGSMTGEAKN
+1187 VARDGSMTGEAKN

-1219 FKSDIAIGNI
+1219 FKSDNAIGNI

-1235 NLVLSGEQINNMVS
+1235 NLVLSGEQVNNMVS
-1249 NTKTGSSIGSSMYTF
+1249 NAKTDSSIESSMYTL
-1264 HGFKMVSPVNPK
+1264 HGFNIVPPANP
-1276 PYVDSESEIEN
+1276 
-1287 PEFNMVILDSEQ
+1287 
-1299 KILYGLRVDNTEYE
+1299 
-1313 PDLNDY
+1313 
-1319 FIDGICVGEIVTAL
+1319 
-1333 KQQYNN
+1333 

>member
-82 AQKAT
+82 AQEAT

-134 LTKQILELSAN
+134 LTEQIIELSAN

-199 ETNQKIDNVNNSL
+199 ETNQKIDNVNDSL

-257 NFSADTQDKLFQIV
+257 NFSADTQDKLFQII

-313 LSGDTQEKLDNVY
+313 LSGDTQEKLDNAY

-458 AQTFDEFES
+458 AQTFGEFEA

-505 DYIISADNKLKD
+505 DYLTSADNKLKD

-532 EVNSRID
+532 VANSRID
-539 SLSATTKENID
+539 SLSATAKE
-550 KLYSDVKDSENKLK
+550 
-564 DELSKSASSYTDT
+564 A
-577 KVDEVNS
+577 
-584 RIDSLSATTKEVID
+584 ID

-635 KLTQDTSGSTTDL
+635 KLIQGTSGSTTDL

-669 LSSVVNDLNDKI
+669 LSSAVNDLNNKI

-918 LDDKISTYESTC
+918 LDEKISTYESTC

-943 DEKVNAGCASR
+943 DEKVNAGCAAR

-981 AIDVLYEKVGEDID
+981 AIDVLYEKVGED
-995 TSFLSAKT
+995 
-1003 EIYNVVN
+1003 
-1010 NKINVLSSDTE
+1010 E

-1177 DKLFTFNPRD
+1177 DKLFTFNPSD
-1187 VVRDGSMTGEAKN
+1187 VARDGSMTGEAKN

-1219 FKSDIAIGNI
+1219 FKSDNAIGNI

-1299 KILYGLRVDNTEYE
+1299 KVLYGLRVDNTEYE

-1319 FIDGICVGEIVTAL
+1319 FIDGICVGEIITAL

>member
-82 AQKAT
+82 AQEAT

-199 ETNQKIDNVNNSL
+199 ETNQKIDNVNDSL

-257 NFSADTQDKLFQIV
+257 NFSAGTQDKLFQIV

-313 LSGDTQEKLDNVY
+313 LSGDTQEKLDNAY

-458 AQTFDEFES
+458 AQTFDEIES

-505 DYIISADNKLKD
+505 DYLTSADNKIKD
-517 ELSKSASSYTDTKVD
+517 EV
-532 EVNSRID
+532 
-539 SLSATTKENID
+539 
-550 KLYSDVKDSENKLK
+550 
-564 DELSKSASSYTDT
+564 SKSASSYTDT

-669 LSSVVNDLNDKI
+669 LSSAVNDLNDKI

-943 DEKVNAGCASR
+943 DEKVHAGCAAR

-969 ETPFLKGRTVTE
+969 EAPFLKGRTVTE
-981 AIDVLYEKVGEDID
+981 AIDVLYEKVGED
-995 TSFLSAKT
+995 
-1003 EIYNVVN
+1003 
-1010 NKINVLSSDTE
+1010 E

-1219 FKSDIAIGNI
+1219 FKSDNAIGNI

-1235 NLVLSGEQINNMVS
+1235 NLVLSGEQVNNMVS
-1249 NTKTGSSIGSSMYTF
+1249 NAKTDSSIGSSMYTF
-1264 HGFKMVSPVNPK
+1264 YGFKMVSPVNPK

-1299 KILYGLRVDNTEYE
+1299 KVLYGLRVDNTEYE

-1319 FIDGICVGEIVTAL
+1319 FIDGICVGEIITAL

>member
-82 AQKAT
+82 AQEAT

-199 ETNQKIDNVNNSL
+199 ETNQKIDNVNDSL

-295 LYRELSE
+295 LYRELNE

-313 LSGDTQEKLDNVY
+313 LSGDTQEKLDNAY

-335 VSAAT
+335 VSSAT

-539 SLSATTKENID
+539 SLSATTKE
-550 KLYSDVKDSENKLK
+550 
-564 DELSKSASSYTDT
+564 
-577 KVDEVNS
+577 
-584 RIDSLSATTKEVID
+584 VID

-635 KLTQDTSGSTTDL
+635 KLIQDTSGSTTDL

-669 LSSVVNDLNDKI
+669 LSSAVNDLNDKI

-716 EIAIVSSDTKS
+716 EIAIISSDTKS

-739 VDTTKEVGEGIE
+739 VDTTKEVGDGIE

-872 ELEENS
+872 ELDENS

-918 LDDKISTYESTC
+918 LDGKISTYESTC

-943 DEKVNAGCASR
+943 DEKVNAGCAAR

-981 AIDVLYEKVGEDID
+981 AIDVLYEKVGED
-995 TSFLSAKT
+995 
-1003 EIYNVVN
+1003 
-1010 NKINVLSSDTE
+1010 E

-1187 VVRDGSMTGEAKN
+1187 VVRDGSITGEAKN

-1219 FKSDIAIGNI
+1219 FKSDNAIGNI

-1299 KILYGLRVDNTEYE
+1299 KVLYGLRVDNTEYE

>member
-82 AQKAT
+82 AQEAT

-134 LTKQILELSAN
+134 LTEQIIELSAN

-199 ETNQKIDNVNNSL
+199 ETNQKIDNVNDSL

-295 LYRELSE
+295 LYRELNE
-302 LGDYVD
+302 LGDYVHS
-308 FSVSN
+308 SVSN
-313 LSGDTQEKLDNVY
+313 LSGDTQEKLDNAY

-458 AQTFDEFES
+458 AQTFDEIES

-505 DYIISADNKLKD
+505 DYIISAD
-517 ELSKSASSYTDTKVD
+517 
-532 EVNSRID
+532 
-539 SLSATTKENID
+539 
-550 KLYSDVKDSENKLK
+550 NKLK

-669 LSSVVNDLNDKI
+669 LSSAVNDLNNKI

-943 DEKVNAGCASR
+943 DEKVNAGCAAR

-981 AIDVLYEKVGEDID
+981 AIDVLYEKVGED
-995 TSFLSAKT
+995 
-1003 EIYNVVN
+1003 
-1010 NKINVLSSDTE
+1010 E

-1177 DKLFTFNPRD
+1177 DKLFTFNPSD
-1187 VVRDGSMTGEAKN
+1187 VVRDGSITGEAKN

-1219 FKSDIAIGNI
+1219 FKSDNAIGNI

-1235 NLVLSGEQINNMVS
+1235 NLVLSGEQVNNMVS
-1249 NTKTGSSIGSSMYTF
+1249 NAKTGSSIGSSMYTF

-1299 KILYGLRVDNTEYE
+1299 KVLYGLRVDNTEYE

-1319 FIDGICVGEIVTAL
+1319 FIDGICVGEIITAL

>member
-145 TFNTISAVTE
+145 TFNTISVVTE

-199 ETNQKIDNVNNSL
+199 ETNQKIDNVNDRL

-257 NFSADTQDKLFQIV
+257 NFSADTKDKLFQIV
-271 HDFNVSFTDLS
+271 YDFNVSFTDLS
-282 GKTESEIKDLYDT
+282 GKTESEIKDLYGT

-313 LSGDTQEKLDNVY
+313 LSGDTQEKLDNAY

-505 DYIISADNKLKD
+505 DYLTSADNKLKD

-532 EVNSRID
+532 VANSRID
-539 SLSATTKENID
+539 SLSATAKE
-550 KLYSDVKDSENKLK
+550 
-564 DELSKSASSYTDT
+564 A
-577 KVDEVNS
+577 
-584 RIDSLSATTKEVID
+584 ID

-669 LSSVVNDLNDKI
+669 LSSAVNDLNNKI

-846 SLSANTEERLSGF
+846 SLSANTEECLSGFNNTISALTKSVDEVDDNFSSLSANTEERLSGF

-943 DEKVNAGCASR
+943 DEKVNAGCAAR

-981 AIDVLYEKVGEDID
+981 AIDVLYEKVGED
-995 TSFLSAKT
+995 
-1003 EIYNVVN
+1003 
-1010 NKINVLSSDTE
+1010 E

-1211 RLNLNNVI
+1211 RLSLNNVI
-1219 FKSDIAIGNI
+1219 FKSDNAIGNI

-1235 NLVLSGEQINNMVS
+1235 NLVLSGEQVNNMVS
-1249 NTKTGSSIGSSMYTF
+1249 NAKTDSSIESSMYTF

-1299 KILYGLRVDNTEYE
+1299 KVLYGLRVDNTEYE

>member
-1 MATDR
+1 MC
-6 IQLQALRS
+6 
-14 KDVLSGSTAD
+14 
-24 LEVAKYFDGVNSP
+24 
-37 KLPTADQLEFGEIAV
+37 
-52 NIAKGYE
+52 
-59 VIAIKNYDGEVV
+59 
-71 YLPFNIASKLL
+71 
-82 AQKAT
+82 
-87 LDELKEYAYSS
+87 
-98 IEELSG
+98 
-104 YTVSSFG
+104 
-111 SVNAFLDE
+111 
-119 LNAKIDNGINSVSSG
+119 
-134 LTKQILELSAN
+134 
-145 TFNTISAVTE
+145 
-155 QLHEEIRDAISG
+155 
-167 NTIIDE
+167 
-173 IIEERLN
+173 
-180 AKIND
+180 
-185 LSATTIS
+185 
-192 LIESVSG
+192 
-199 ETNQKIDNVNNSL
+199 
-212 SKKIDGLS
+212 
-220 AYTIN
+220 
-225 RTDKLDER
+225 
-233 ITLLSGSSDVKF
+233 SSDLVF
-245 NLLESS
+245 
-251 LNERID
+251 
-257 NFSADTQDKLFQIV
+257 
-271 HDFNVSFTDLS
+271 DFNVSFTDLS
-282 GKTESEIKDLYDT
+282 GKTESEIKDLHDT
-295 LYRELSE
+295 LYRELNE

-313 LSGDTQEKLDNVY
+313 LSGDTQEKLDNAY

-505 DYIISADNKLKD
+505 DYLTSADNKLKD

-532 EVNSRID
+532 EVNSRVD

-550 KLYSDVKDSENKLK
+550 KLYSDLKDSENKLK

-635 KLTQDTSGSTTDL
+635 KLIQDTSGSTTDL

-820 NKRLDDVDESIS
+820 NKRFDDVDESIS
-832 ALTKSVDEVDDNFS
+832 ALTKSVDDNFS

-943 DEKVNAGCASR
+943 DEKVNAGCAAR

-981 AIDVLYEKVGEDID
+981 AIDVLYEKVGED
-995 TSFLSAKT
+995 
-1003 EIYNVVN
+1003 
-1010 NKINVLSSDTE
+1010 E

-1219 FKSDIAIGNI
+1219 FKSDNAIGNI

-1235 NLVLSGEQINNMVS
+1235 NLVLSGEQVNNMVS
-1249 NTKTGSSIGSSMYTF
+1249 NAKTGSSIGSSMYTF

-1299 KILYGLRVDNTEYE
+1299 KVLYGLRVDNTEYE

-1319 FIDGICVGEIVTAL
+1319 FIDGICVGEIITAL

>member
-82 AQKAT
+82 AQEAT

-199 ETNQKIDNVNNSL
+199 ETNQKIDNVNDSL

-251 LNERID
+251 LNGRID

-313 LSGDTQEKLDNVY
+313 LSGDTQEKLDNAY

-539 SLSATTKENID
+539 SLSATTKE
-550 KLYSDVKDSENKLK
+550 
-564 DELSKSASSYTDT
+564 
-577 KVDEVNS
+577 
-584 RIDSLSATTKEVID
+584 VID

-669 LSSVVNDLNDKI
+669 LSSAVNDLNNKI

-805 NPVSSKAVYREIDGI
+805 KPVSSKAVYREIDGI

-943 DEKVNAGCASR
+943 DEKVNAGCAAR

-981 AIDVLYEKVGEDID
+981 AIDVLYEKVGED
-995 TSFLSAKT
+995 
-1003 EIYNVVN
+1003 
-1010 NKINVLSSDTE
+1010 E

-1219 FKSDIAIGNI
+1219 FKSDNAIGNI

-1235 NLVLSGEQINNMVS
+1235 NLVLSGEQVNNMVS
-1249 NTKTGSSIGSSMYTF
+1249 NAKTGSSIGSSMYTF

-1299 KILYGLRVDNTEYE
+1299 KVLYGLRVDNTEYE

-1319 FIDGICVGEIVTAL
+1319 FIDGICVGEIITAL

>member
-82 AQKAT
+82 AQEAT

-199 ETNQKIDNVNNSL
+199 ETNQKIDNVNDSL

-295 LYRELSE
+295 LYRELNE

-313 LSGDTQEKLDNVY
+313 LSGDTQEKLDNAY

-335 VSAAT
+335 VSSAT

-539 SLSATTKENID
+539 SLSATTKE
-550 KLYSDVKDSENKLK
+550 
-564 DELSKSASSYTDT
+564 
-577 KVDEVNS
+577 
-584 RIDSLSATTKEVID
+584 VID

-635 KLTQDTSGSTTDL
+635 KLIQGTSGSTTDL

-669 LSSVVNDLNDKI
+669 LSSAVNDLNDKI

-716 EIAIVSSDTKS
+716 EIAIISSDTKS

-846 SLSANTEERLSGF
+846 SLSANTEECLSGFSNTISALTKSVDEVDDNFSSLSANTEERLSGF

-918 LDDKISTYESTC
+918 LDGKISTYESTC

-943 DEKVNAGCASR
+943 DEKVNAGCAAR

-981 AIDVLYEKVGEDID
+981 AIDVLYEKVGED
-995 TSFLSAKT
+995 
-1003 EIYNVVN
+1003 
-1010 NKINVLSSDTE
+1010 E

-1177 DKLFTFNPRD
+1177 DKLFTFNPSD
-1187 VVRDGSMTGEAKN
+1187 VVRDGSITGEAKN

-1219 FKSDIAIGNI
+1219 FKSDNAIGNI

-1299 KILYGLRVDNTEYE
+1299 KVLYGLRVDNTEYE

>member
-82 AQKAT
+82 AQEAT

-199 ETNQKIDNVNNSL
+199 ETNQKIDNVNDNL

-302 LGDYVD
+302 LVDYVD

-313 LSGDTQEKLDNVY
+313 LSGDTQEKLDNAY

-458 AQTFDEFES
+458 AQTFDEIES

-505 DYIISADNKLKD
+505 DYIISADN
-517 ELSKSASSYTDTKVD
+517 
-532 EVNSRID
+532 N
-539 SLSATTKENID
+539 
-550 KLYSDVKDSENKLK
+550 LK

-669 LSSVVNDLNDKI
+669 LSSAVNDLNNKI

-846 SLSANTEERLSGF
+846 SLSANTEERISGFNNTISALTKSVDEVDDNFSSLSANTEERISGF

-872 ELEENS
+872 ELDENS

-969 ETPFLKGRTVTE
+969 EAPFLKGRTVTE
-981 AIDVLYEKVGEDID
+981 AIDVLYEKVDED
-995 TSFLSAKT
+995 
-1003 EIYNVVN
+1003 
-1010 NKINVLSSDTE
+1010 E

-1219 FKSDIAIGNI
+1219 FKSDNAIGNI

-1235 NLVLSGEQINNMVS
+1235 NLVLSGEQVNNMVS
-1249 NTKTGSSIGSSMYTF
+1249 NAKTDSSIESSMYTL
-1264 HGFKMVSPVNPK
+1264 HGFNIVPPANP
-1276 PYVDSESEIEN
+1276 
-1287 PEFNMVILDSEQ
+1287 
-1299 KILYGLRVDNTEYE
+1299 
-1313 PDLNDY
+1313 
-1319 FIDGICVGEIVTAL
+1319 
-1333 KQQYNN
+1333 

>member
-82 AQKAT
+82 AQEAT

-119 LNAKIDNGINSVSSG
+119 LNAKIDNSINSVSSG

-199 ETNQKIDNVNNSL
+199 ETNQKIDNVNDSL

-271 HDFNVSFTDLS
+271 YDFNVSFTDLS

-313 LSGDTQEKLDNVY
+313 LSGDTQEKLDNAY

-458 AQTFDEFES
+458 AQTFDEIES

-505 DYIISADNKLKD
+505 DYIISAD
-517 ELSKSASSYTDTKVD
+517 
-532 EVNSRID
+532 
-539 SLSATTKENID
+539 
-550 KLYSDVKDSENKLK
+550 NKLK

-669 LSSVVNDLNDKI
+669 LSSAVNDLNDKI

-918 LDDKISTYESTC
+918 LDEKISTYESTC

-943 DEKVNAGCASR
+943 DEKVNAGCAAR

-981 AIDVLYEKVGEDID
+981 AIDVLYEKVGED
-995 TSFLSAKT
+995 
-1003 EIYNVVN
+1003 
-1010 NKINVLSSDTE
+1010 E

-1162 GNEAHYDFKNIVFGD
+1162 GNEAHYDFKNIVFGVGD
-1177 DKLFTFNPRD
+1177 DKLFTFNPSD
-1187 VVRDGSMTGEAKN
+1187 VARDGSMTGEAKN

-1219 FKSDIAIGNI
+1219 FKSDNAIGNI

-1299 KILYGLRVDNTEYE
+1299 KVLYGLRVDNTEYE

-1319 FIDGICVGEIVTAL
+1319 FIDGICVGEIITAL

>member
-82 AQKAT
+82 TQEAT

-199 ETNQKIDNVNNSL
+199 ETNQKIDNVNDRL

-220 AYTIN
+220 ADTIN

-257 NFSADTQDKLFQIV
+257 NFSADTQNKLFQIV
-271 HDFNVSFTDLS
+271 YDFNVSFTELS

-295 LYRELSE
+295 LYRELS
-302 LGDYVD
+302 DYVD

-313 LSGDTQEKLDNVY
+313 LSGDTQEKLDNAY

-458 AQTFDEFES
+458 AQTFDEIES

-505 DYIISADNKLKD
+505 DYLTSADNKLKD

-532 EVNSRID
+532 EVNSRVD

-564 DELSKSASSYTDT
+564 DEISKSASSYTDT
-577 KVDEVNS
+577 KVDAVNS

-669 LSSVVNDLNDKI
+669 LSSAVNDLNDKI

-872 ELEENS
+872 ELDENS

-943 DEKVNAGCASR
+943 DEKVNAGCAAR

-969 ETPFLKGRTVTE
+969 EAPFLKGRTVTE
-981 AIDVLYEKVGEDID
+981 AIDVLYEKVGED
-995 TSFLSAKT
+995 
-1003 EIYNVVN
+1003 
-1010 NKINVLSSDTE
+1010 E

-1177 DKLFTFNPRD
+1177 DKLFTFNPSD
-1187 VVRDGSMTGEAKN
+1187 VVRDGSITGEAKN

-1211 RLNLNNVI
+1211 RLNLNKVI
-1219 FKSDIAIGNI
+1219 FKSDNAIGNT

-1299 KILYGLRVDNTEYE
+1299 KVLYGLRVDNTEYE

-1319 FIDGICVGEIVTAL
+1319 FIDGICVGEIITAL

>member
-82 AQKAT
+82 AQEAT

-199 ETNQKIDNVNNSL
+199 ETNQKIDNVNDSL

-257 NFSADTQDKLFQIV
+257 NFSADTKDKLFQIV
-271 HDFNVSFTDLS
+271 YDFNVSFTDLS

-302 LGDYVD
+302 LGDYVHS
-308 FSVSN
+308 SVSN
-313 LSGDTQEKLDNVY
+313 LSGDTQEKLDNAY

-381 YNLSSTTDSKFD
+381 YNLSSATDSKFD

-407 STLEEE
+407 LTLEEE

-550 KLYSDVKDSENKLK
+550 K
-564 DELSKSASSYTDT
+564 
-577 KVDEVNS
+577 
-584 RIDSLSATTKEVID
+584 
-598 KVYSDIKDSENKLKD
+598 VYSDIKDSENKLKD

-669 LSSVVNDLNDKI
+669 LSSAVNDLNNKI

-846 SLSANTEERLSGF
+846 SLSANTEECLSGFSNTISALTKSVDEVDDNFSSLSANTEERLSGF

-918 LDDKISTYESTC
+918 LDGKISTYESTC

-943 DEKVNAGCASR
+943 DEKVNAGCAAR

-981 AIDVLYEKVGEDID
+981 AIDVLYEKVGED
-995 TSFLSAKT
+995 
-1003 EIYNVVN
+1003 
-1010 NKINVLSSDTE
+1010 E

-1219 FKSDIAIGNI
+1219 FKSDNAIGNI

-1235 NLVLSGEQINNMVS
+1235 NLVLSGEQVNNMVS

-1299 KILYGLRVDNTEYE
+1299 KVLYGLRVDNTEYE